1 MLFHV
6 TWEFIDTSE
15 DGIRRSLAV
24 FSKWQPPHWRRRL
37 RGCSERMDRSGT
49 FAISAHLLA
58 QNRLRAIAEDIH
70 LLNAWRLARHAPV
83 QCWRDGRRAE
93 TRRLRAAAARSA

>member
-24 FSKWQPPHWRRRL
+24 FSKWQPPAGAEFKSLRL
-37 RGCSERMDRSGT
+37 RGRSRGCRFDRG
-49 FAISAHLLA
+49 
-58 QNRLRAIAEDIH
+58 
-70 LLNAWRLARHAPV
+70 
-83 QCWRDGRRAE
+83 G
-93 TRRLRAAAARSA
+93 

>member
-24 FSKWQPPHWRRRL
+24 FAKWQPPA
-37 RGCSERMDRSGT
+37 GAEFKAFYG
-49 FAISAHLLA
+49 FAEVAGVS
-58 QNRLRAIAEDIH
+58 R
-70 LLNAWRLARHAPV
+70 
-83 QCWRDGRRAE
+83 
-93 TRRLRAAAARSA
+93 